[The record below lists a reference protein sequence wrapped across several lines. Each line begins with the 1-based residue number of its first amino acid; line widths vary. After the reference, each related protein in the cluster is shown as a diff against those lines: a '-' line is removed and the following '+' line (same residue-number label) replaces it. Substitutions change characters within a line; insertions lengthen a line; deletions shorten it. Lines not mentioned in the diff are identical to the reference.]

1 MNILENKIAISNCLI
16 LFFLLSGINLCG
28 IALNSLFE
36 SDLHSPSFVEST
48 IFYLVVSVLN
58 FTLIRFVKSPIKWF
72 IIPVVLLAITS
83 LLSLGGTSDYG
94 GETLFIIGQLV
105 SSIIPM
111 IFFSFEG
118 IQSIILIIGAP
129 LFLLISIML
138 AKQIS
143 MKVIKIQRNH

>member
-1 MNILENKIAISNCLI
+1 
-16 LFFLLSGINLCG
+16 
-28 IALNSLFE
+28 
-36 SDLHSPSFVEST
+36 
-48 IFYLVVSVLN
+48 
-58 FTLIRFVKSPIKWF
+58 
-72 IIPVVLLAITS
+72 
-83 LLSLGGTSDYG
+83 
-94 GETLFIIGQLV
+94 
-105 SSIIPM
+105 M